1 MKASISYYPNL
12 QKKSKK
18 TGCTPCYA
26 RVILNGSKAEERLAI
41 QFSQHEVQKWD
52 PMTMRLQDR
61 SSTNNFILNNLDQ
74 KFQEFLILNST
85 RLSQFTPRMI
95 LDHVMGKNYEQN
107 ITILEFVDSVFE
119 KSIENNASL
128 SPGTVRNYRKAI
140 NHLKAF
146 LKYRNSEKLLL
157 CQITSVFSREFM
169 DYLLSKAP
177 KYSKKAM
184 TEVSAAYIIKKF
196 RTIFDRAVEKKIIE
210 KNYFKNIKLKTKSPR
225 RERLNIEQVKSLYN
239 LNCNKLPIQ
248 KIYRDI
254 FLFSV
259 FTGLANIDSL
269 QLKDH
274 HLYCRSDG
282 NVKLNLKRAKTSIF
296 TEGFLVTFARNI
308 ISNYKNTPEH
318 QLTGYLLPHRSNKE
332 LNVQLKI
339 IASLCDVP
347 FNLTSHVARHTF
359 RQLLAE
365 AGIEDIAVIKR
376 MMGQSRGDEIDEIYY
391 SVTESRLLAAKEKFE
406 NYLQQHLNHV

>member
-1 MKASISYYPNL
+1 
-12 QKKSKK
+12 
-18 TGCTPCYA
+18 
-26 RVILNGSKAEERLAI
+26 
-41 QFSQHEVQKWD
+41 
-52 PMTMRLQDR
+52 
-61 SSTNNFILNNLDQ
+61 
-74 KFQEFLILNST
+74 
-85 RLSQFTPRMI
+85 
-95 LDHVMGKNYEQN
+95 
-107 ITILEFVDSVFE
+107 
-119 KSIENNASL
+119 
-128 SPGTVRNYRKAI
+128 VRNYKKAI

-146 LKYRNSEKLLL
+146 LLHCKTEKLLL
-157 CQITSVFSREFM
+157 CQVNADFSREFM
-169 DYLLSKAP
+169 DYLLSTVP

-196 RTIFDRAVEKKIIE
+196 RTIFDRAVDKKIIE

-225 RERLNIEQVKSLYN
+225 RERLNIEQVKSIFFLD
-239 LNCNKLPIQ
+239 CSKLPVQ

-259 FTGLANIDSL
+259 LTGLANIDSL
-269 QLKDH
+269 QMKDQ
-274 HLYCRSDG
+274 HLQLRADG
-282 NVKLNLKRAKTSIF
+282 NVKLSLKRVKTSIF
-296 TEGFLVTFARNI
+296 TESFLVSFAVDI
-308 ISNYKNTPEH
+308 INRYKNSAEKD
-318 QLTGYLLPHRSNKE
+318 LTGYVLPHRSNKE

-339 IASLCDVP
+339 IASLCNIP

-406 NYLQQHLNHV
+406 KYLQQH

>member
-18 TGCTPCYA
+18 TGSIPCYV
-26 RVILNGSKAEERLAI
+26 RVILNGSKAEERLAM
-41 QFSQHEVQKWD
+41 QFSTHEFQKWD
-52 PMTMRLQDR
+52 PMTMRLRDR
-61 SSTNNFILNNLDQ
+61 ASTNNFVLNNLDQ

-85 RLSQFTPRMI
+85 RLSLFTPRMI
-95 LDHVMGKNYEQN
+95 LDHVMGKNHEQN
-107 ITILEFVDSVFE
+107 ITVLEFVDSVFE
-119 KSIENNASL
+119 KSIKNNGSL
-128 SPGTVRNYRKAI
+128 SPGTVRNYKKAI

-146 LKYRNSEKLLL
+146 LLHCKTEKLLL
-157 CQITSVFSREFM
+157 CQVNADFSREFM
-169 DYLLSKAP
+169 DYLLSTVP

-196 RTIFDRAVEKKIIE
+196 RTIFDRAVDKKIIE

-225 RERLNIEQVKSLYN
+225 RERLNIEQVKSIFFLD
-239 LNCNKLPIQ
+239 CSKLPVQ

-259 FTGLANIDSL
+259 LTGLANIDSL
-269 QLKDH
+269 QMKDQ
-274 HLYCRSDG
+274 HLQLRADG
-282 NVKLNLKRAKTSIF
+282 NVKLSLKRVKTSIF
-296 TEGFLVTFARNI
+296 TESFLVSFAVDI
-308 ISNYKNTPEH
+308 INRYKNSAEKD
-318 QLTGYLLPHRSNKE
+318 LTGYVLPHRSNKE

-339 IASLCDVP
+339 IASLCNIP

-406 NYLQQHLNHV
+406 KYLQQH